1 MTERSGEV
9 FDLGY
14 QHYDGPREGRM
25 RSRMALWVNGVRTAL
40 GLGRGPRAK
49 ILPTLLF
56 IAAMGPA
63 IILTLVASAADVGA
77 QVPGYAGY
85 YQIVS
90 ITLLLFAAIIAPEL
104 LCPDRRDR
112 VLDLYLVRP
121 LTPVDYA
128 GARWL
133 SFFSIALTLVYSGQ
147 IVLLVGLTLAANDP
161 LEYLRANWLQV
172 PRFLAAGAVL
182 AIFITT
188 LPLAV
193 SAFTTRRAYAAAIV
207 IGLFVI
213 SSATAG
219 GLTECHEA
227 AHEAAGG
234 GSNFQGCKR
243 AAGDAAKWLAL
254 VDIGQ
259 IPSHVNRMIF
269 ADDAQARATEMSV
282 VTAVRELPSAVPVGW
297 YILMTAVP
305 GLLLL
310 WRYRSI
316 RL

>member
-14 QHYDGPREGRM
+14 QHYDGPREGRT
-25 RSRMALWVNGVRTAL
+25 RARVAIWVNGVRTAL

-56 IAAMGPA
+56 VAAMGPA
-63 IILTLVASAADVGA
+63 IILILIASVADVGD
-77 QVPGYAGY
+77 QVPGFAGY

-90 ITLLLFAAIIAPEL
+90 ITLLLFAAIVAPEL

-133 SFFSIALTLVYSGQ
+133 SFFSIALALVYSGQ
-147 IVLLVGLTLAANDP
+147 IVLFIGLTLVADEP

-172 PRFLAAGAVL
+172 PRFLAAGALL

-219 GLTECHEA
+219 GLTECHGADGE
-227 AHEAAGG
+227 
-234 GSNFQGCKR
+234 GSNFQGCER

-269 ADDAQARATEMSV
+269 ADDAQARATELSV

>member
-14 QHYDGPREGRM
+14 QHYEGPREGRM
-25 RSRMALWVNGVRTAL
+25 RARMALWVNGVRTAL

-56 IAAMGPA
+56 VAAMGPA
-63 IILTLVASAADVGA
+63 IILTLLASVADLGE
-77 QVPGYAGY
+77 QVPGHAGY

-133 SFFSIALTLVYSGQ
+133 SFFSIALALVYSGQ
-147 IVLLVGLTLAANDP
+147 IALLIGLTLAANDP
-161 LEYLRANWLQV
+161 LEYLRANWLDI
-172 PRFLAAGAVL
+172 PRFLGAGVVL

-213 SSATAG
+213 SAATAG
-219 GLTECHEA
+219 GLTECSESHD
-227 AHEAAGG
+227 G
-234 GSNFQGCKR
+234 GSNFQGCER
-243 AAGDAAKWLAL
+243 PAGDAAKWLAL

-259 IPSHVNRMIF
+259 VPSHVNRMIF
-269 ADDAQARATEMSV
+269 ADDARARATELSV
-282 VTAVRELPSAVPVGW
+282 VTAVRELNSAVPVGW

>member
-25 RSRMALWVNGVRTAL
+25 RARKALWVNGVRTAL
-40 GLGRGPRAK
+40 GLGRSSRAK

-56 IAAMGPA
+56 VAAIGPA
-63 IILTLVASAADVGA
+63 IILILIASVADVGD
-77 QVPGYAGY
+77 QVPEFAGY

-133 SFFSIALTLVYSGQ
+133 SFFSIALALVYSGQ
-147 IVLLVGLTLAANDP
+147 IVLLIGLTLAANDP

-172 PRFLAAGAVL
+172 PRFLGAGAVL

-193 SAFTTRRAYAAAIV
+193 AAFTTRRAYAAAMV

-213 SSATAG
+213 SAATAG
-219 GLTECHEA
+219 GLTECREA
-227 AHEAAGG
+227 HGG
-234 GSNFQGCKR
+234 GSNPQGCER
-243 AAGDAAKWLAL
+243 QAGDAAKWFAL
-254 VDIGQ
+254 IDIGQ
-259 IPSHVNRMIF
+259 VPSHVNRMIF
-269 ADDAQARATEMSV
+269 ADDAQARAAEPSV
-282 VTAVRELPSAVPVGW
+282 VTAVRELHSTVPVGW

-310 WRYRSI
+310 WRYRGI